1 MPSKHINP
9 SRDSLVF
16 DLRSLSRQ
24 AGSARAE
31 TRIAL
36 APADVRLELVGVPEG
51 SDVEFDLKFEAVTE
65 GVLVTGSAT
74 APVTGECARCLGP
87 VSDTV
92 TVSLLELFR
101 YHDDPRHNPGKR
113 KKTEDEEPADDEEE
127 RFLAGDLLDLEP
139 AFRDAVVLALPMSPL
154 CQEDCP
160 GLCVQCGLPLAEV
173 GPGHTHDDRPDPRW
187 AGLADLQDKH
197 DLQEPKL
204 EPKLEPK
211 EG

>member
-9 SRDSLVF
+9 SRNSLVF

-24 AGSARAE
+24 AGSSRAE

-51 SDVEFDLKFEAVTE
+51 SDVELNLKFEAVTE
-65 GVLVTGSAT
+65 GVLVSGSAS
-74 APVTGECARCLGP
+74 AQVTGECARCLGP

-92 TVSLLELFR
+92 TVSLLELYR
-101 YHDDPRHNPGKR
+101 YHEDPRRTSKH
-113 KKTEDEEPADDEEE
+113 KKTEDEESADDEED
-127 RFLAGDLLDLEP
+127 RFLDGDLLDLEP

-154 CQEDCP
+154 CREDCP
-160 GLCVQCGLPLAEV
+160 GLCVQCGLPLADA

-187 AGLADLQDKH
+187 AGLAELHDEQDEQDK
-197 DLQEPKL
+197 P